1 MFPVRLEVGVKYFL
15 DEIRASKSRAMA
27 QEVSRRPFPE
37 ETVVRSR
44 ASSREICGGQSGTG
58 TGFAPSMYFGFPPS
72 VAFQR
77 LYILIFMLMLLL
89 PEGQAG
95 EAWQPSNKA
104 MLFQIFESIGQK
116 STFTLFVF

>member
-1 MFPVRLEVGVKYFL
+1 
-15 DEIRASKSRAMA
+15 MA

-72 VAFQR
+72 VAFKR
-77 LYILIFMLMLLL
+77 LYIIIFMLMLLL
-89 PEGQAG
+89 QEGQGG

-104 MLFQIFESIGQK
+104 MLFQIFECCFKYSRALDRKVLSHCLCFNGQLK
-116 STFTLFVF
+116 KY